1 MKRKNSIFAKQIP
14 LAILWSFLD
23 TVCKVHDTYYL
34 IDKTIFLKM
43 VYDQK
48 QDPFLDCLKPY
59 YYKSKHSYLENPGD
73 YNSFVTILR
82 QICNSHNHPYT
93 TVKKY
98 NHSEY
103 TICYFIERPKDNLDF
118 LI

>member
-1 MKRKNSIFAKQIP
+1 MRHSLFAKEIP

-23 TVCKVHDTYYL
+23 TVCKLHDTYYL
-34 IDKTIFLKM
+34 IDKTVFLKM
-43 VYDQK
+43 TYDQK
-48 QDPFLDCLKPY
+48 QVPFLECLKPF
-59 YYKSKHSYLENPGD
+59 YYKSKHSYLQKEKMD
-73 YNSFVTILR
+73 YNAFVTILR
-82 QICNSHNHPYT
+82 QICNFHNHPYT

-98 NHSEY
+98 NHCEY

>member
-23 TVCKVHDTYYL
+23 TICKFHETYYL

-43 VYDQK
+43 VLDRTEES
-48 QDPFLDCLKPY
+48 FLDSLKPY
-59 YYKSKHSYLENPGD
+59 YFKSKHSYLEKPRD
-73 YNSFVTILR
+73 YNAFVTILR
-82 QICNSHNHPYT
+82 QICNYHNHPYT
-93 TVKKY
+93 TLKKY
-98 NHSEY
+98 NHSDY